1 MSIRSKQSA
10 ATPGALVAGA
20 VAGILAV
27 AGIGLA
33 WGLLSSADTDRPAST
48 DTSTGSAHSPVESSA
63 DGLPAN
69 PAADGVVLPAAAK
82 VSDGFPVGFPHSD
95 AGAAAAQVEFTRAQV
110 GFDFDQAEAA
120 ARAYAAPTDEPAIAA
135 RAKTA
140 VANRRAQ
147 LGVPD
152 AGPAAAPAAFALTP
166 FAFQVAELDTDFYAV
181 TVLSLA
187 TTTSTGGKVRNL
199 HYTGTQLVRWIDD
212 DWKTVAGTRADH
224 TQVAAMPQPPAVGP
238 QDPRYLDAGWIT
250 IKRSTS

>member
-1 MSIRSKQSA
+1 MTIWSKRSA
-10 ATPGALVAGA
+10 ATPRALVAGA
-20 VAGILAV
+20 VVGILAV

-33 WGLLSSADTDRPAST
+33 WGLLTGTDRSAGT
-48 DTSTGSAHSPVESSA
+48 DTSTDPAHSPVESRAAS
-63 DGLPAN
+63 LPAS
-69 PAADGVVLPAAAK
+69 PPADGVVLPAAAE

-95 AGAAAAQVEFTRAQV
+95 AGAAAAQVEFTRTQV
-110 GFDFDQAEAA
+110 GFDFDQAAAA
-120 ARAYAAPTDEPAIAA
+120 ARAYAAPSDEPAIAA
-135 RAKTA
+135 RAKAA

-147 LGVPD
+147 LSVPA

-187 TTTSTGGKVRNL
+187 TTTSAGGEVRNL
-199 HYTGTQLVRWIDD
+199 YYTGTQLVRWIDD

-224 TQVAAMPQPPAVGP
+224 AQVAALPQPPAVGP
-238 QDPRYLDAGWIT
+238 KDPRYLDAGWIT